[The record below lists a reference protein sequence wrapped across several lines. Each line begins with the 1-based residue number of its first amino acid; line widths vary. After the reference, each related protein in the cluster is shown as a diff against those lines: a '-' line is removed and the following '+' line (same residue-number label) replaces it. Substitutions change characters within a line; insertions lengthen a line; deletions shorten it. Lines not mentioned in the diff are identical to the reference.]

1 MTADISF
8 AIPYYSAPEY
18 LREALASLRS
28 QTHLNWEAVVVDDA
42 SPKAIADLIAE
53 LDDPRI
59 TYVRNDANLGL
70 AANWNKAIG
79 LTTAPLVCV
88 FHSDDLLEPNYAKT
102 MIELMTSTPE
112 ASAGHCRVSIIGAN
126 GLPRRTL
133 TDFVK
138 RIIQPKAKG
147 LIVSAGEDGL
157 ASMLRGS
164 WIYCPTLCFRRSHL
178 PSVPFDKSWRFTL
191 DFDLIARMFLD
202 GQQVIGT
209 TSKLYR
215 YRRHDGAQTRVL
227 TNELTRFEEELS
239 FYAQMY
245 RAAKERQWS
254 KAQRH
259 AQRATVIRLHL
270 LLQVVNRATHL
281 HFISAAK
288 AMRLMFRSTKH
299 SHAPS
304 N

>member
-8 AIPYYSAPEY
+8 AVPYYSAPEY
-18 LREALASLRS
+18 LREALESLRC

-42 SPKAIADLIAE
+42 SPNSVADLIAE
-53 LDDPRI
+53 FNDRRI
-59 TYVRNDANLGL
+59 TYVRNDTNLGL
-70 AANWNKAIG
+70 AANWNKALA
-79 LTTAPLVCV
+79 LTNAPLVCIL
-88 FHSDDLLEPNYAKT
+88 HSDDLLEPQYAST
-102 MIELMTSTPE
+102 MVDLMTTNPD
-112 ASAGHCRVSIIGAN
+112 ATAGHCSVSIIGAN

-164 WIYCPTLCFRRSHL
+164 WIYCPTLCFRRSQL
-178 PSVPFDKSWRFTL
+178 PSVPFDNSWRFML
-191 DFDLIARMFLD
+191 DFDLIARMFLN
-202 GQQVIGT
+202 GQQIIGT

-227 TNELTRFEEELS
+227 TNELTRFEEELA
-239 FYAQMY
+239 FYGQMY
-245 RAAKERQWS
+245 RAAKERQWLT
-254 KAQRH
+254 AQRH

-270 LLQVVNRATHL
+270 LLQVVNRAIHL
-281 HFISAAK
+281 RFASAAR
-288 AMRLMFRSTKH
+288 ALRLVFRSAKQ
-299 SHAPS
+299 
-304 N
+304 

>member
-1 MTADISF
+1 MTTNPD
-8 AIPYYSAPEY
+8 AI
-18 LREALASLRS
+18 
-28 QTHLNWEAVVVDDA
+28 
-42 SPKAIADLIAE
+42 
-53 LDDPRI
+53 
-59 TYVRNDANLGL
+59 
-70 AANWNKAIG
+70 
-79 LTTAPLVCV
+79 
-88 FHSDDLLEPNYAKT
+88 
-102 MIELMTSTPE
+102 
-112 ASAGHCRVSIIGAN
+112 AGHCRVSIIGAN

-138 RIIQPKAKG
+138 WIIQPKAKG

-164 WIYCPTLCFRRSHL
+164 WIYCPTLCFRRNQL
-178 PSVPFDKSWRFTL
+178 PNVPFDKFWRFTL

-245 RAAKERQWS
+245 RAAKDRQWS
-254 KAQRH
+254 KAQCH

-270 LLQVVNRATHL
+270 LLQVVNRAIHL

-288 AMRLMFRSTKH
+288 AMRLMFQSTKH
-299 SHAPS
+299 
-304 N
+304 